1 MPISSSNPTRSFQ
14 VQVRSGVTDC
24 PVRHSITNRQST
36 QPHCP
41 SLMGKSAARVVLI
54 QPVTSEM
61 RPRCLTLAVPAAPFV
76 PFHWH
81 NVRMH
86 GMQACTMGTEQ
97 MLTLPF
103 VDHTHST
110 LHTWGKMKC
119 SRAISIKPNPNLTSL
134 TVEPHRSASR
144 TRNCNDG
151 DHHPF
156 INSPPP
162 SIAPGWLW
170 IPTHHPPEKS

>member
-14 VQVRSGVTDC
+14 VQVRSGVTDY

-76 PFHWH
+76 SFHWH

-86 GMQACTMGTEQ
+86 GMQACTMRTEQ
-97 MLTLPF
+97 MLTLSF
-103 VDHTHST
+103 VDHTHPTVRS
-110 LHTWGKMKC
+110 WGKMNC
-119 SRAISIKPNPNLTSL
+119 PRAISTNQTLTQQSL
-134 TVEPHRSASR
+134 KLDSRASL
-144 TRNCNDG
+144 
-151 DHHPF
+151 F
-156 INSPPP
+156 SFSNSQ
-162 SIAPGWLW
+162 LQ
-170 IPTHHPPEKS
+170 